1 MFPWRTNFLKLYVF
15 SKFLIFLSEG
25 GVIKTDNTERLRKK
39 EIESE
44 SEGRDKERDCVLLIQ
59 WEREIGYKAR
69 EWEKVE

>member
-25 GVIKTDNTERLRKK
+25 GVIKTGNSERLRTK

-44 SEGRDKERDCVLLIQ
+44 SDKAETR
-59 WEREIGYKAR
+59 REIA
-69 EWEKVE
+69 

>member
-1 MFPWRTNFLKLYVF
+1 M
-15 SKFLIFLSEG
+15 
-25 GVIKTDNTERLRKK
+25 IKTDNTERLRKK

-59 WEREIGYKAR
+59 WEREIGYKYKAR